1 MSFFCW
7 NFAGKMP
14 EKCGVIEYQIVISM
28 RTKKTPYSAANSLRL
43 IPIGKINRFALI
55 MSRAF
60 VSFQNG
66 DYEIPIVPGS
76 FTPDIQPEEA
86 LDNIVSGFTKGV
98 TTKDEAMEKMLH
110 AQTGKWLAA
119 LSKQELIAIYT
130 NEAGCEI
137 VSGTQHTPLAF
148 TYAKVAGQY
157 QCKLTGIMS
166 HSEAF
171 YSPF

>member
-1 MSFFCW
+1 
-7 NFAGKMP
+7 
-14 EKCGVIEYQIVISM
+14 M

-43 IPIGKINRFALI
+43 IPIDKINRFALI

-86 LDNIVSGFTKGV
+86 EGGLIYDVGHTFNVALI
-98 TTKDEAMEKMLH
+98 DIANEHL
-110 AQTGKWLAA
+110 LAA

-137 VSGTQHTPLAF
+137 VSGTQQTPLAF

>member
-1 MSFFCW
+1 
-7 NFAGKMP
+7 
-14 EKCGVIEYQIVISM
+14 M

-43 IPIGKINRFALI
+43 IPVDKIYRFALI
-55 MSRAF
+55 TSRAF

-66 DYEIPIVPGS
+66 DYEIPIVPGT
-76 FTPDIQPEEA
+76 FMPDVQSEEA
-86 LDNIVSGFTKGV
+86 EGGLVYNVGHTCNVALIDIAN
-98 TTKDEAMEKMLH
+98 EHL
-110 AQTGKWLAA
+110 LAA

-130 NEAGCEI
+130 DEAENDV
-137 VSGTQHTPLAF
+137 VSGTQQTPLTF
-148 TYAKVAGQY
+148 TYAKVSGQY

>member
-1 MSFFCW
+1 
-7 NFAGKMP
+7 
-14 EKCGVIEYQIVISM
+14 M

-43 IPIGKINRFALI
+43 IPVDKIYRFALI
-55 MSRAF
+55 TSRAF

-66 DYEIPIVPGS
+66 DYEIPIVPGT
-76 FTPDIQPEEA
+76 FMPDVQSEEA
-86 LDNIVSGFTKGV
+86 EGGLVYNVGHTFNVALIDIAN
-98 TTKDEAMEKMLH
+98 EHL
-110 AQTGKWLAA
+110 LAA

-130 NEAGCEI
+130 DEAGNDV
-137 VSGTQHTPLAF
+137 VSGTQQTPLTF
-148 TYAKVAGQY
+148 TYAKVSGQY

>member
-1 MSFFCW
+1 
-7 NFAGKMP
+7 
-14 EKCGVIEYQIVISM
+14 M

-76 FTPDIQPEEA
+76 FTPDIHTFNVA
-86 LDNIVSGFTKGV
+86 LIDIAN
-98 TTKDEAMEKMLH
+98 ENL
-110 AQTGKWLAA
+110 LAA

-137 VSGTQHTPLAF
+137 VSGTQQTPLAF

>member
-1 MSFFCW
+1 
-7 NFAGKMP
+7 
-14 EKCGVIEYQIVISM
+14 M
-28 RTKKTPYSAANSLRL
+28 RTKKIPYSAANSLRL
-43 IPIGKINRFALI
+43 IPIYKINRFALI
-55 MSRAF
+55 LSRAF
-60 VSFQNG
+60 FSFK
-66 DYEIPIVPGS
+66 IVFYDIQMVPVS

-86 LDNIVSGFTKGV
+86 EGGLIYNVGHTFNVALIDIAN
-98 TTKDEAMEKMLH
+98 EHL
-110 AQTGKWLAA
+110 LAT

-137 VSGTQHTPLAF
+137 VSGTQQTPLAF

>member
-1 MSFFCW
+1 
-7 NFAGKMP
+7 
-14 EKCGVIEYQIVISM
+14 M

-43 IPIGKINRFALI
+43 IPIDKINRFALI

-76 FTPDIQPEEA
+76 FIPDIQPEEA
-86 LDNIVSGFTKGV
+86 EGGLIYNVGHTFNVALIDIVN
-98 TTKDEAMEKMLH
+98 EHL
-110 AQTGKWLAA
+110 LAA
-119 LSKQELIAIYT
+119 LSKQALIAIYT
-130 NEAGCEI
+130 NEAGYDL
-137 VSGTQHTPLAF
+137 VSGTQQTPLAF
-148 TYAKVAGQY
+148 TYAKVSGQY

>member
-1 MSFFCW
+1 
-7 NFAGKMP
+7 
-14 EKCGVIEYQIVISM
+14 M

-66 DYEIPIVPGS
+66 DYEIP
-76 FTPDIQPEEA
+76 
-86 LDNIVSGFTKGV
+86 
-98 TTKDEAMEKMLH
+98 
-110 AQTGKWLAA
+110 
-119 LSKQELIAIYT
+119 
-130 NEAGCEI
+130 
-137 VSGTQHTPLAF
+137 GTQQTPLAF

>member
-1 MSFFCW
+1 
-7 NFAGKMP
+7 
-14 EKCGVIEYQIVISM
+14 M

-43 IPIGKINRFALI
+43 IPVDKIYRFALI
-55 MSRAF
+55 TSRAF

-66 DYEIPIVPGS
+66 DYEIPIVPGT
-76 FTPDIQPEEA
+76 FMPDVQSEEA
-86 LDNIVSGFTKGV
+86 EGGLVYNVGHTFNVALIDIANEHLLD
-98 TTKDEAMEKMLH
+98 
-110 AQTGKWLAA
+110 A

-130 NEAGCEI
+130 DEAGNDV
-137 VSGTQHTPLAF
+137 VSGTQQTPLTF
-148 TYAKVAGQY
+148 TYAKVSGQY